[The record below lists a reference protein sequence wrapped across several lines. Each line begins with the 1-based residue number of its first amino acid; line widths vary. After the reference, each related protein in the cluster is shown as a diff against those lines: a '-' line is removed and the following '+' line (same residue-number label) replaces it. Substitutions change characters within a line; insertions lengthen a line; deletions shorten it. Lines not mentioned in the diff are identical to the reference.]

1 MSRLIDFHKNLMAK
15 ERLEHKR
22 SPQHII
28 RSLTGLFHDPMNT
41 KGKALRKRRTTESL
55 ADIENTMDATEREV
69 EPSVRSLLRR
79 IYEDNLDEILSTKK
93 KGGQVKKKRKKI
105 KKKPRGWG
113 KARYGSK

>member
-55 ADIENTMDATEREV
+55 AD
-69 EPSVRSLLRR
+69 
-79 IYEDNLDEILSTKK
+79 YIL
-93 KGGQVKKKRKKI
+93 GKI
-105 KKKPRGWG
+105 
-113 KARYGSK
+113 